1 MESQRA
7 KAIRQSQDLI
17 KVTYQGNPV
26 YIQEIDEQNGTAQVY
41 VLEDPSRQQNV
52 AIEQLQES

>member
-26 YIQEIDEQNGTAQVY
+26 YIQEVDEQNGTAQVY
-41 VLEDPSRQQNV
+41 ALENPESKQQV
-52 AIEQLQES
+52 SIEQLHES